1 MSFILGLLKRREV
14 SREDGE
20 PGARG
25 PWDEVQVGAA
35 GRVGGRQAVATQG
48 WGLASAALT
57 G

>member
-48 WGLASAALT
+48 WGLASAGLT